1 MEQVYLDYAA
11 THPCFTR
18 EFLKMCY
25 KDTGN
30 PSSTHE
36 LGLALKRKYD
46 YTIECLKKT
55 LFANDITITSGATE
69 SNNLAARIGIEYCL
83 EKPYTNGIAY
93 SSIEHPSISKAIE
106 GHSKNAFL
114 WTYELGLRYFFG
126 KGWEER
132 LRNMLKDASIG
143 FLSVMTVNNE
153 TGIRFP
159 VEKIY
164 KICRELG
171 VLFHTDASQS
181 WLQLKLNPNYDKDNN
196 LYMIT
201 YSGHKIGA
209 SIGSGILVNGQ
220 NLCRVAP
227 CLLYGGEQ
235 QELRSGTLNYST
247 ARELDYVIFNYKLR
261 KQYHFSNGV
270 RGYKK
275 AFIDL
280 IKQYSGE
287 IITYKECYNYSPYIL
302 SFYLKNFTGEFVQ
315 KFMSKNGIYIS
326 AGSACSRGNAK
337 GSKTIKELGYTER
350 VSKNV
355 LRISFSPYMTKEEF
369 AYTYKRFKEV
379 LIELNELS

>member
-1 MEQVYLDYAA
+1 MEQIYLDYAA

-18 EFLKMCY
+18 EILKMCY

-36 LGLALKRKYD
+36 SGLTLKRKYD
-46 YTIECLKKT
+46 QTIEYLKKS

-93 SSIEHPSISKAIE
+93 SSIEHPSVSKAIE
-106 GHSKNAFL
+106 GHSKDAFL

-132 LRNMLKDASIG
+132 LKNKLKDCSIG

-181 WLQLKLNPNYDKDNN
+181 WF
-196 LYMIT
+196 
-201 YSGHKIGA
+201 
-209 SIGSGILVNGQ
+209 
-220 NLCRVAP
+220 
-227 CLLYGGEQ
+227 CL
-235 QELRSGTLNYST
+235 
-247 ARELDYVIFNYKLR
+247 
-261 KQYHFSNGV
+261 
-270 RGYKK
+270 
-275 AFIDL
+275 
-280 IKQYSGE
+280 
-287 IITYKECYNYSPYIL
+287 
-302 SFYLKNFTGEFVQ
+302 
-315 KFMSKNGIYIS
+315 
-326 AGSACSRGNAK
+326 
-337 GSKTIKELGYTER
+337 
-350 VSKNV
+350 
-355 LRISFSPYMTKEEF
+355 
-369 AYTYKRFKEV
+369 
-379 LIELNELS
+379 